1 MSRSVLRNSICGYII
16 CFKAD
21 NRTWFYGFAVISQ
34 TSFGLSNLFMNI
46 TEFAE
51 QIVFGKTLEEKLAA
65 PGRLS
70 IDPNRNQ
77 RKPVGAIVAPGRP
90 YGLEMRTSGH
100 VGLTRP
106 RDDNLEN
113 EAERGKLLHFLAN
126 HELLA
131 TELMALV
138 LLKFPDAPH
147 AFRQGVLV
155 TLQEEQAHTQ
165 MYIDRMREC
174 GVEFGAYPV
183 SGQFW
188 QVVAPMQSPMD
199 FVSRLSLTF
208 EQANLDYSQHF
219 ANVFRRIGDD
229 ATASILQQIY
239 EDEIGHVQ
247 HGLHWFRQWKDPEH
261 SDWEAYEAS
270 LEFPMSPQRGRAPKV
285 DFNREGRLRAGL
297 TEPFVDA
304 IEVFRK
310 SRGRAVSVR
319 WFDAGAESD
328 VAGSVD
334 QKTKSLTQTLTADL
348 ELVMLALAKPDDLL
362 LVQRSPSNRVK
373 KRLLDAGFE
382 LPEFVPIGRAQI
394 LAERNLHDAAPWAWT
409 PAAMEVVQGFA
420 SGLKHGPPTWHDSDG
435 VFYRKSWSTER
446 LREWLSDGDRLDF
459 LCGPEVVG
467 QVIGSVEQFEAA
479 SADFAKRGFGQL
491 ILKPDLSAS
500 GRGQKRFAV
509 SGNLSDGELVDLTA
523 LFESG
528 AQAVVEPEL
537 DRLMD
542 FSILWDGDGNLLDW
556 SQQLIGPGRK
566 YLGSVLDKSLFGCD
580 SDVKRFFLA
589 DKAQKV
595 KQVSAWLD
603 QRLVQSEI
611 GTQLG
616 PFGID
621 AMVYRDLAGQLKI
634 KPVVELNPRTTMGHV
649 SLALAKRLASG
660 AVGQFRIFTAKQWR
674 EIGPGLE
681 AMPLV
686 CTREGHW
693 KSGVVPLGDSD
704 SATKLI
710 PVVLAGSEV
719 FEALDSC

>member
-1 MSRSVLRNSICGYII
+1 
-16 CFKAD
+16 
-21 NRTWFYGFAVISQ
+21 
-34 TSFGLSNLFMNI
+34 MNI

-70 IDPNRNQ
+70 LDPNRKQ
-77 RKPVGAIVAPGRP
+77 RKPIGPIAAPGRP
-90 YGLEMRTSGH
+90 YGLEMRTSDH

-106 RDDNLEN
+106 RDDNLED

-165 MYIDRMREC
+165 MYIDRMHEC
-174 GVEFGAYPV
+174 GVEFGTYPV

-188 QVVAPMQSPMD
+188 QVVAPMESPMD

-219 ANVFRRIGDD
+219 AKVFRRIGDD

-247 HGLHWFRQWKDPEH
+247 HGLHWFRQWKDPEQ
-261 SDWEAYEAS
+261 SDWEAYQAS
-270 LEFPMSPQRGRAPKV
+270 LEFPMSPQRGRAPKI
-285 DFNREGRLRAGL
+285 DFNRDGRLRAGL

-334 QKTKSLTQTLTADL
+334 QKTKSLTQSLTGDL
-348 ELVMLALAKPDDLL
+348 ELVMLPLAKPDDLL
-362 LVQRSPSNRVK
+362 LVQCLPSNRMK
-373 KRLLDAGFE
+373 KQLMDAGFE
-382 LPEFVPIGRAQI
+382 LPEFVPMEQAQG
-394 LAERNLHDAAPWAWT
+394 LVERNLHDAAPWAWT
-409 PAAMEVVQGFA
+409 PAAVDIARGFER
-420 SGLKHGPPTWHDSDG
+420 SLKHGPPTWQDRDAM
-435 VFYRKSWSTER
+435 FYRKSWSTKR
-446 LREWLSDGDRLDF
+446 LGEWLADGEPLDC
-459 LCGPEVVG
+459 LCGAEVVG
-467 QVIGSVEQFEAA
+467 EVVNSVEQFDVARV
-479 SADFAKRGFGQL
+479 DFGNRGFGHL

-500 GRGQKRFAV
+500 GRGQRRFAV
-509 SGNLSDGELVDLTA
+509 GGSLTDRELAELTV
-523 LFESG
+523 LFESQG
-528 AQAVVEPEL
+528 QVVVEPEL
-537 DRLMD
+537 DRVMD
-542 FSILWDGDGNLLDW
+542 FSILFDGQGNLLDW
-556 SQQLIGPGRK
+556 SQQLVGPGRK
-566 YLGSVLDKSLFGCD
+566 YLGSVLDKSLFGCAG
-580 SDVKRFFLA
+580 DVKRFFLA
-589 DKAQKV
+589 DKAHKV

-603 QRLVQSEI
+603 QRLGRSGI
-611 GTQLG
+611 GSKLSG

-621 AMVYRDLAGQLKI
+621 AMVYRDVVGQLKI
-634 KPVVELNPRTTMGHV
+634 KPLVELNPRTTMGHV
-649 SLALAKRLASG
+649 SLALSKRMASG
-660 AVGQFRIFTAKQWR
+660 AMGQFRIFTAKQWR
-674 EIGPGLE
+674 EIEPVFESL
-681 AMPLV
+681 PLI

-693 KSGVVPLGDSD
+693 KSGVIPLGDAD
-704 SATKLI
+704 TAAKLI
-710 PVVLAGSEV
+710 PVVLVGDAI
-719 FEALDSC
+719 AKA

>member
-1 MSRSVLRNSICGYII
+1 
-16 CFKAD
+16 
-21 NRTWFYGFAVISQ
+21 
-34 TSFGLSNLFMNI
+34 MNI

-51 QIVFGKTLEEKLAA
+51 QIVFGKTLAEKLAS

-70 IDPNRNQ
+70 IDPNRKQ
-77 RKPVGAIVAPGRP
+77 RKPVGEIAAPGRP

-113 EAERGKLLHFLAN
+113 EVERGKLLHFLAN

-155 TLQEEQAHTQ
+155 TLQEEQTHTK
-165 MYIDRMREC
+165 MYIDRMQEC
-174 GVEFGAYPV
+174 GVEFGTYPV

-219 ANVFRRIGDD
+219 AKVFRQIGDD

-247 HGLHWFRQWKDPEH
+247 HGLHWFRQWKSPEQT
-261 SDWEAYEAS
+261 DWEAYEAS
-270 LEFPMSPQRGRAPKV
+270 LEFPMSPQRGRAPKI
-285 DFNREGRLRAGL
+285 DFNRDGRLQAGL
-297 TEPFVDA
+297 TESFVDA

-334 QKTKSLTQTLTADL
+334 QKTKLLTQLLTGDL
-348 ELVMLALAKPDDLL
+348 ELVMLAQAKPDDLL
-362 LVQRSPSNRVK
+362 LVQRLPSNQVK
-373 KRLLDAGFE
+373 KQLMDAGFE
-382 LPEFVPIGRAQI
+382 LPEFVLMEQAQV

-409 PAAMEVVQGFA
+409 PAAVDLSRGFEVA
-420 SGLKHGPPTWHDSDG
+420 LKHGVPTWQDRDG
-435 VFYRKSWSTER
+435 MFYRKSWSTKQ
-446 LREWLSDGDRLDF
+446 LGEWLADGEQLDYF
-459 LCGPEVVG
+459 CGPEVVG
-467 QVIGSVEQFEAA
+467 EVVRSVEQFDAA
-479 SADFAKRGFGQL
+479 RVDFETRGFEHL

-500 GRGQKRFAV
+500 GRGQRRFAV
-509 SGNLSDGELVDLTA
+509 GGSLSDHELAELTV
-523 LFESG
+523 LFESQG
-528 AQAVVEPEL
+528 QAVVEPEL
-537 DRLMD
+537 DRVMD
-542 FSILWDGDGNLLDW
+542 FSILFDGQGSLIDW

-566 YLGSVLDKSLFGCD
+566 YLGSALDKSLFGCAG
-580 SDVKRFFLA
+580 DVKRFCLA
-589 DKAQKV
+589 DKAQRM
-595 KQVSAWLD
+595 KQVSGWLD
-603 QRLVQSEI
+603 QRLRKARIESK
-611 GTQLG
+611 LSG

-621 AMVYRDLAGQLKI
+621 AMVYRDVAGQLKV
-634 KPVVELNPRTTMGHV
+634 KPLVELNPRTTMGHV
-649 SLALAKRLASG
+649 SLALGKRLASG
-660 AVGQFRIFTAKQWR
+660 AVGQFRIFTVKQWR
-674 EIGPGLE
+674 ELGPGAESL
-681 AMPLV
+681 PLI
-686 CTREGHW
+686 CSREGHW
-693 KSGVVPLGDSD
+693 KSGVIPLGDVD
-704 SATKLI
+704 TAARLI
-710 PVVLAGSEV
+710 PVVLVGEGIAKV
-719 FEALDSC
+719 

>member
-1 MSRSVLRNSICGYII
+1 
-16 CFKAD
+16 
-21 NRTWFYGFAVISQ
+21 
-34 TSFGLSNLFMNI
+34 MNV

-70 IDPNRNQ
+70 IDPNR
-77 RKPVGAIVAPGRP
+77 KPVGEIVAPGRP

-100 VGLTRP
+100 VGLIRP

-165 MYIDRMREC
+165 MYIDRMHEC
-174 GVEFGAYPV
+174 GVEFGTYPV

-219 ANVFRRIGDD
+219 AKVFRRIGDD

-247 HGLHWFRQWKDPEH
+247 HGLHWFRQWKDPEQ
-261 SDWEAYEAS
+261 SDWEAYESS
-270 LEFPMSPQRGRAPKV
+270 LEFPMSPQRGRAPKI
-285 DFNREGRLRAGL
+285 DFNRDGRLRAGL

-310 SRGRAVSVR
+310 SRGRAVLVR

-328 VAGSVD
+328 VEGSVD
-334 QKTKSLTQTLTADL
+334 QKTKSLTQSLTADL
-348 ELVMLALAKPDDLL
+348 ELVMLPLTKPDDLL
-362 LVQRSPSNRVK
+362 LVQRFPSNRLK
-373 KRLLDAGFE
+373 KQLMDAGFE
-382 LPEFVPIGRAQI
+382 LPEFVPMEQAQM

-409 PAAMEVVQGFA
+409 PAAVDLARGFE
-420 SGLKHGPPTWHDSDG
+420 SGLKHEPPAWQARDG
-435 VFYRKSWSTER
+435 MFYRKSWSTKR
-446 LREWLSDGDRLDF
+446 LGEWLADGDPLDC
-459 LCGPEVVG
+459 LCGSEVVG
-467 QVIGSVEQFEAA
+467 EVVDSVERFDVARV
-479 SADFAKRGFGQL
+479 DFGNRGFGHL

-500 GRGQKRFAV
+500 GRGQRRLATGG
-509 SGNLSDGELVDLTA
+509 SLSDRELAELSV
-523 LFESG
+523 LFESQG
-528 AQAVVEPEL
+528 QVVVEPEL
-537 DRLMD
+537 NRVMD
-542 FSILWDGDGNLLDW
+542 FSILFDGQGNLLDW
-556 SQQLIGPGRK
+556 SQQLVGLGRK
-566 YLGSVLDKSLFGCD
+566 YLGTVLDKSLYGCAG
-580 SDVKRFFLA
+580 DVKRFFLA

-603 QRLVQSEI
+603 RRLGQSGI
-611 GTQLG
+611 RSKLSG

-634 KPVVELNPRTTMGHV
+634 KPMVELNPRTTMGHV
-649 SLALAKRLASG
+649 SLALGKRLASG

-674 EIGPGLE
+674 EIRPSLE
-681 AMPLV
+681 SLPLS

-693 KSGVVPLGDSD
+693 KSGVILLGDVD
-704 SATKLI
+704 TAGKLI
-710 PVVLAGSEV
+710 PVVLVGDGVARLRDV
-719 FEALDSC
+719 VT

>member
-1 MSRSVLRNSICGYII
+1 
-16 CFKAD
+16 
-21 NRTWFYGFAVISQ
+21 
-34 TSFGLSNLFMNI
+34 MNI

-65 PGRLS
+65 PGKLS
-70 IDPNRNQ
+70 LDPNRKQ
-77 RKPVGAIVAPGRP
+77 RKPIGRIAAPGRP

-165 MYIDRMREC
+165 MYIDRMHEC
-174 GVEFGAYPV
+174 GVEFGTYPV

-188 QVVAPMQSPMD
+188 QVVAPMESPMD

-219 ANVFRRIGDD
+219 AKVFRRIGDD

-247 HGLHWFRQWKDPEH
+247 HGLHWFRQWKDPEQ
-261 SDWEAYEAS
+261 SDWEAYQAS
-270 LEFPMSPQRGRAPKV
+270 LEFPMSPQRGRAPKI
-285 DFNREGRLRAGL
+285 DFNRDGRLRAGL

-334 QKTKSLTQTLTADL
+334 QKTKSLTQSLTADL
-348 ELVMLALAKPDDLL
+348 ELVMLPLTKPDDLL
-362 LVQRSPSNRVK
+362 LVQRLPSNQMK
-373 KRLLDAGFE
+373 KQLMDAGFE
-382 LPEFVPIGRAQI
+382 LPEFVPMERSQM

-409 PAAMEVVQGFA
+409 PAAVDLAQSFEA
-420 SGLKHGPPTWHDSDG
+420 ALKHGPPTWQDRDG
-435 VFYRKSWSTER
+435 VFYRKSWSTKR
-446 LREWLSDGDRLDF
+446 LGEWLTEDDQLDC
-459 LCGPEVVG
+459 LCGSEVVG
-467 QVIGSVEQFEAA
+467 EVVNSVEQFDAA
-479 SADFAKRGFGQL
+479 RFDFGNRGFGHL

-500 GRGQKRFAV
+500 GRGQRRFAV
-509 SGNLSDGELVDLTA
+509 SGSLSDRELAELTV
-523 LFESG
+523 LFESQG
-528 AQAVVEPEL
+528 QVVVEPEL
-537 DRLMD
+537 DRVMD
-542 FSILWDGDGNLLDW
+542 FSILFDGQGNLLDW
-556 SQQLIGPGRK
+556 SQQLVGPGRK
-566 YLGSVLDKSLFGCD
+566 YLGSVLDKSLFGCAG
-580 SDVKRFFLA
+580 DVKRFFLA
-589 DKAQKV
+589 DKAQKE

-603 QRLVQSEI
+603 QLLRRGGVGS
-611 GTQLG
+611 QLSW

-621 AMVYRDLAGQLKI
+621 AMVYRDVTGQLKI
-634 KPVVELNPRTTMGHV
+634 KPLVELNPRTTMGHV
-649 SLALAKRLASG
+649 SLSLSKRLASG
-660 AVGQFRIFTAKQWR
+660 AMGQFRIFTVKQWR
-674 EIGPGLE
+674 ELGPAVCSL
-681 AMPLV
+681 PLV
-686 CTREGHW
+686 CTHEGHW
-693 KSGVVPLGDSD
+693 KSGVIPLGDVD
-704 SATKLI
+704 KAAKLI
-710 PVVLAGSEV
+710 PVVLVGDAIV
-719 FEALDSC
+719 KA

>member
-1 MSRSVLRNSICGYII
+1 
-16 CFKAD
+16 
-21 NRTWFYGFAVISQ
+21 
-34 TSFGLSNLFMNI
+34 MNI

-51 QIVFGKTLEEKLAA
+51 QIVFGKTLKEKLAA

-70 IDPNRNQ
+70 LDPNRKQ
-77 RKPVGAIVAPGRP
+77 RKPIGRIAAPGRP

-165 MYIDRMREC
+165 MYIDRMHEC
-174 GVEFGAYPV
+174 GVEFGTYPV

-188 QVVAPMQSPMD
+188 QVVAPMESPMD

-219 ANVFRRIGDD
+219 AKVFRRIGDD

-247 HGLHWFRQWKDPEH
+247 HGLHWFRQWKDPEQ
-261 SDWEAYEAS
+261 SDWEAYQAS
-270 LEFPMSPQRGRAPKV
+270 LEFPMSPQRGRAPKI
-285 DFNREGRLRAGL
+285 DFNRDGRLRAGL

-334 QKTKSLTQTLTADL
+334 QKTKSLTQSLTADL
-348 ELVMLALAKPDDLL
+348 ELVMLALTKPDDLL
-362 LVQRSPSNRVK
+362 LVQRLPSNRVK
-373 KRLLDAGFE
+373 KQLMDAGFE
-382 LPEFVPIGRAQI
+382 LPEFVPMEQSAA
-394 LAERNLHDAAPWAWT
+394 LADRNLHDAAPWAWT
-409 PAAMEVVQGFA
+409 PAAVDLARGFEA
-420 SGLKHGPPTWHDSDG
+420 ALKHGPPTWQDRDG
-435 VFYRKSWSTER
+435 MFYRKSWSTKQ
-446 LREWLSDGDRLDF
+446 LGEWLADGDPLDC
-459 LCGPEVVG
+459 LCGSEVVG
-467 QVIGSVEQFEAA
+467 EVINSVEQFDVARV
-479 SADFAKRGFGQL
+479 DFENRGFEHL
-491 ILKPDLSAS
+491 VLKPDLSAS
-500 GRGQKRFAV
+500 GRGQRRFAT
-509 SGNLSDGELVDLTA
+509 GGGLSDRELGELKV
-523 LFESG
+523 LFELHG
-528 AQAVVEPEL
+528 QVVIEPEL
-537 DRLMD
+537 DRVMD
-542 FSILWDGDGNLLDW
+542 FSILFDGQGDLLDW
-556 SQQLIGPGRK
+556 SQQLVGPGRK
-566 YLGSVLDKSLFGCD
+566 YLGSVLDKSLFGCAG
-580 SDVKRFFLA
+580 DVKRFFLA

-603 QRLVQSEI
+603 QRLRRSGVGS
-611 GTQLG
+611 QLSG

-621 AMVYRDLAGQLKI
+621 AMVYRDVTGQLKI
-634 KPVVELNPRTTMGHV
+634 KPLVELNPRTTMGHV
-649 SLALAKRLASG
+649 SLSLSKRLASG
-660 AVGQFRIFTAKQWR
+660 AMGQFRIFTVKQWR
-674 EIGPGLE
+674 ELGPAVCSL
-681 AMPLV
+681 PLV
-686 CTREGHW
+686 CTHEGHW
-693 KSGVVPLGDSD
+693 KSGVIPLGDVD
-704 SATKLI
+704 KAAKLI
-710 PVVLAGSEV
+710 PVVLVGDAIV
-719 FEALDSC
+719 KA

>member
-1 MSRSVLRNSICGYII
+1 
-16 CFKAD
+16 
-21 NRTWFYGFAVISQ
+21 
-34 TSFGLSNLFMNI
+34 MNI

-51 QIVFGKTLEEKLAA
+51 QIVFGKTLAEKLAA

-70 IDPNRNQ
+70 IDPNRKH
-77 RKPVGAIVAPGRP
+77 RKPFGAIAAPGRP
-90 YGLEMRTSGH
+90 HGLEMRMSGQ
-100 VGLTRP
+100 VGVTRP

-174 GVEFGAYPV
+174 GVEFGEYPV

-219 ANVFRRIGDD
+219 AKVFRRIGDD

-247 HGLHWFRQWKDPEH
+247 HGLHWFRQWKDPEQ
-261 SDWEAYEAS
+261 SDWEAYETS
-270 LEFPMSPQRGRAPKV
+270 LEFPMSPQRGRAPKI
-285 DFNREGRLRAGL
+285 DFNRDGRLRAGL

-334 QKTKSLTQTLTADL
+334 QKTKSLTQMLTADL
-348 ELVMLALAKPDDLL
+348 GLVMLSLTKPDDLL
-362 LVQRSPSNRVK
+362 LVQRLPSNRLK
-373 KRLLDAGFE
+373 KRLMDAGFE
-382 LPEFVPIGRAQI
+382 LPEFVPMGQAQI

-409 PAAMEVVQGFA
+409 PAAVEVVREFA
-420 SGLKHGPPTWHDSDG
+420 VGLKHELPTWQDRDG
-435 VFYRKSWSTER
+435 LLFRKSWSTKR
-446 LREWLSDGDRLDF
+446 LIEWLSDCNQLSDDERLEF
-459 LCGPEVVG
+459 LCSPDVVG
-467 QVIGSVEQFEAA
+467 LVVESVEQFEEAR
-479 SADFAKRGFGQL
+479 SDFESRGFGHL

-500 GRGQKRFAV
+500 GRGQKRWPV
-509 SGNLSDGELVDLTA
+509 GGRLRDRELAELTV
-523 LFESG
+523 LFEGG
-528 AQAVVEPEL
+528 ACAVVEPEL

-542 FSILWDGDGNLLDW
+542 FSILWDSQGNLLDW

-566 YLGSVLDKSLFGCD
+566 YLGSVLGKSLFGCD

-589 DKAQKV
+589 DKAKKV
-595 KQVSAWLD
+595 RQVSDWLD
-603 QRLVQSEI
+603 QRLVRSGI
-611 GTQLG
+611 ASQLSS
-616 PFGID
+616 PFGVD
-621 AMVYRDLAGQLKI
+621 AMVYRDVTGELKI
-634 KPVVELNPRTTMGHV
+634 KPMVELNPRTTMGHV
-649 SLALAKRLASG
+649 SLALAKRLAG
-660 AVGQFRIFTAKQWR
+660 GVVGQFRIFTAKQWR
-674 EIGPGLE
+674 EVGSGLE

-693 KSGVVPLGDSD
+693 KSGVIPLGDID
-704 SATKLI
+704 SAAKLI
-710 PVVLAGSEV
+710 PVVLVGGAAVGGTAV
-719 FEALDSC
+719 GGTAVKALG

>member
-1 MSRSVLRNSICGYII
+1 
-16 CFKAD
+16 
-21 NRTWFYGFAVISQ
+21 
-34 TSFGLSNLFMNI
+34 MNI

-51 QIVFGKTLEEKLAA
+51 QIVFGKTLKEKLAA

-70 IDPNRNQ
+70 LDPNRKQ
-77 RKPVGAIVAPGRP
+77 RKPIGPIAAPGRP

-165 MYIDRMREC
+165 MYIDRMHEC
-174 GVEFGAYPV
+174 GVEFGTYPV

-188 QVVAPMQSPMD
+188 QVVAPMESPMD

-219 ANVFRRIGDD
+219 AKVFRRIGDD

-247 HGLHWFRQWKDPEH
+247 HGLHWFRQWKDPEQ
-261 SDWEAYEAS
+261 SDWEAYQAS
-270 LEFPMSPQRGRAPKV
+270 LEFPMSPQRGRAPKI
-285 DFNREGRLRAGL
+285 DFNRDGRLRAGL

-328 VAGSVD
+328 VSGRVG
-334 QKTKSLTQTLTADL
+334 QKTKSLTQSLTADL
-348 ELVMLALAKPDDLL
+348 ELVMLALSKPDDLL
-362 LVQRSPSNRVK
+362 LVHRLPSNRMK
-373 KRLLDAGFE
+373 KQLMNAGFE
-382 LPEFVPIGRAQI
+382 LPEFVPLGQAQG

-409 PAAMEVVQGFA
+409 PAAVDIAKGFEA
-420 SGLKHGPPTWHDSDG
+420 ALKHTPPTWQGRDG
-435 VFYRKSWSTER
+435 VLYRKSWSTKR
-446 LREWLSDGDRLDF
+446 LGEWLADGEPLDC
-459 LCGPEVVG
+459 LCGAEVVG
-467 QVIGSVEQFEAA
+467 EVVNSVEQFNMARV
-479 SADFAKRGFGQL
+479 DFGNRGFGHL

-500 GRGQKRFAV
+500 GRGQRRFAV
-509 SGNLSDGELVDLTA
+509 GRSLTDRELGELAV
-523 LFESG
+523 LFESQG
-528 AQAVVEPEL
+528 QVVVEPEL
-537 DRLMD
+537 DRVMD
-542 FSILWDGDGNLLDW
+542 FSILSDGQESLLDW
-556 SQQLIGPGRK
+556 SQQLVGPGRK
-566 YLGSVLDKSLFGCD
+566 YLGSVLDKSLFGCAG
-580 SDVKRFFLA
+580 DVKRFFLA

-603 QRLVQSEI
+603 RRLRRCGI
-611 GTQLG
+611 GSKLSG

-621 AMVYRDLAGQLKI
+621 AMVYRDVAGQLKI
-634 KPVVELNPRTTMGHV
+634 KPLVELNPRTTMGHV
-649 SLALAKRLASG
+649 SLALSKRLASG
-660 AVGQFRIFTAKQWR
+660 AMGQFRIFTVRQWR
-674 EIGPGLE
+674 EIGPALE
-681 AMPLV
+681 SLPLI

-693 KSGVVPLGDSD
+693 KSGVIPLGDAD
-704 SATKLI
+704 TAAKLI
-710 PVVLAGSEV
+710 PVVLVGDAIV
-719 FEALDSC
+719 KA

>member
-1 MSRSVLRNSICGYII
+1 
-16 CFKAD
+16 
-21 NRTWFYGFAVISQ
+21 
-34 TSFGLSNLFMNI
+34 MNI

-70 IDPNRNQ
+70 LDPNRKQ
-77 RKPVGAIVAPGRP
+77 RKSIGPIAAPGRP

-100 VGLTRP
+100 VGTTRP

-165 MYIDRMREC
+165 MYIDRMHEC
-174 GVEFGAYPV
+174 GVEFGTYPV

-188 QVVAPMQSPMD
+188 QVVAPMESPMD

-219 ANVFRRIGDD
+219 AKVFRRIGDD

-247 HGLHWFRQWKDPEH
+247 HGLHWFRQWKDPEQ
-261 SDWEAYEAS
+261 SDWEAYQAS
-270 LEFPMSPQRGRAPKV
+270 LEFPMSPQRGRAPKI
-285 DFNREGRLRAGL
+285 DFNRDGRLRAEL

-328 VAGSVD
+328 VAGNVD
-334 QKTKSLTQTLTADL
+334 QKTKSLTQSLSADL
-348 ELVMLALAKPDDLL
+348 ELVMLALTKPDDLL
-362 LVQRSPSNRVK
+362 LVHRMPSNRMK
-373 KRLLDAGFE
+373 KQLMDAGFE
-382 LPEFVPIGRAQI
+382 LPEFVPIEQSQM
-394 LAERNLHDAAPWAWT
+394 LAKRNLHDAAPWAWT
-409 PAAMEVVQGFA
+409 PAAVDISRGFEA
-420 SGLKHGPPTWHDSDG
+420 ALKHTPPTWQDCDG
-435 VFYRKSWSTER
+435 VLYRKSWSTKR
-446 LREWLSDGDRLDF
+446 LGEWLADGDPLDC
-459 LCGPEVVG
+459 LCGAEVVG
-467 QVIGSVEQFEAA
+467 EVIESIEQFDAA
-479 SADFAKRGFGQL
+479 RVDFENRGFGHL

-500 GRGQKRFAV
+500 GRGQRRFTV
-509 SGNLSDGELVDLTA
+509 GRSLSDRELTELTVM
-523 LFESG
+523 FESQG
-528 AQAVVEPEL
+528 QVVVEPEL
-537 DRLMD
+537 DRVMD
-542 FSILWDGDGNLLDW
+542 FSILFDGQGNLLDW
-556 SQQLIGPGRK
+556 SQQLVGPGRK
-566 YLGSVLDKSLFGCD
+566 YLGSVLDKSLFGCAE
-580 SDVKRFFLA
+580 DVKRFFLA

-603 QRLVQSEI
+603 QRLRRSGI
-611 GTQLG
+611 GSKLSG

-621 AMVYRDLAGQLKI
+621 AMVYRDVAGQLKI
-634 KPVVELNPRTTMGHV
+634 KPLVELNPRTTMGHV
-649 SLALAKRLASG
+649 SLALSKRLASG
-660 AVGQFRIFTAKQWR
+660 VMGQFRIFTARQWR
-674 EIGPGLE
+674 KIAPSLE
-681 AMPLV
+681 SLPLI

-693 KSGVVPLGDSD
+693 KSGVVMMGD
-704 SATKLI
+704 AAIKFV
-710 PVVLAGSEV
+710 PVVLVGN
-719 FEALDSC
+719 EALNK